1 MLYIIDT
8 ANLEQIAHCN
18 EFYPIDGVTTNPTI
32 ISRENCD
39 FKKLITSIREIIG
52 PDKMLHIQT
61 TATDADQIVEE
72 AKALRE
78 LLGENFYIKIPITE
92 DGLKATME
100 LKKIGIGVTVTAIF
114 TQQQALMA
122 AKAGADFVAPYINR
136 LDNIVSDGVH
146 VVEEIVKMFN
156 LYGIKTK
163 VLAASFKN
171 AEQVHKCASVGC
183 HSVTV
188 TDDIMKLLISHP
200 MTDAAIAGFEKDWA
214 GVYGDKSILDF

>member
-8 ANLEQIAHCN
+8 ANLEKIKHCN

-61 TATDADQIVEE
+61 TATDADKIVEE
-72 AKALRE
+72 AKSLRE

-100 LKKIGIGVTVTAIF
+100 LKKLGIGVTVTAIF

-122 AKAGADFVAPYINR
+122 AKAGADFVKLFPITNLGTEYVKAVKAPLSHIKFLAVGGINENNMADY
-136 LDNIVSDGVH
+136 LKAGVCGFGIGSNIVNKKFIDSGDYASITQLAKKYTGV
-146 VVEEIVKMFN
+146 
-156 LYGIKTK
+156 T
-163 VLAASFKN
+163 A
-171 AEQVHKCASVGC
+171 
-183 HSVTV
+183 
-188 TDDIMKLLISHP
+188 
-200 MTDAAIAGFEKDWA
+200 
-214 GVYGDKSILDF
+214 